1 MDIHTKKL
9 KKVLIFEKNFKDVP
23 PTTSAFFLGLGYD
36 TVTLEFWVPLEKAQV
51 FDDGCKEMVFILTK
65 NCERKIPT
73 SKVHLLH
80 KLRVLRHLEKV
91 R

>member
-1 MDIHTKKL
+1 
-9 KKVLIFEKNFKDVP
+9 VLIFETNRKDVP
-23 PTTSAFFLGLGYD
+23 PTGPTTSSFFLGLGFD